1 MEIVVLILKIIGII
15 ILVLL
20 GVLLALLLL
29 VLFFPLSYRLSASYN
44 EDVKARAKVH
54 WLFHLVSVTLDY
66 GEEVKTCIL
75 RLFGIPIMDF
85 FNPKPKKEKKKK
97 KFEKKKTEK
106 AETSVAT
113 ESVQP
118 EVTLENFE
126 SVAEGMASDDEDG
139 EVATDGIPAEAD
151 DSISEDEEE
160 KLSLW
165 QKIKK
170 TFDTIVQK
178 IKDLIQKGVDIK
190 AKIDQWVEI
199 LQRERTKVALV
210 KVKDQVIKLLKHI
223 LPRKWNAYVEMGF
236 DDPATTGKILGYY
249 WMFIGLYGNH
259 FVCVPNFEEKV
270 LMANVDAKG
279 RIQVVR
285 IVYVIFKFLFDKDLV
300 YLRKVISKANSQ

>member
-1 MEIVVLILKIIGII
+1 MEIVVLILRIIGII

-20 GVLLALLLL
+20 GILLTLLLL

-44 EDVKARAKVH
+44 ADVKARAKVH

-66 GEEVKTCIL
+66 GEGVKTCIL

-97 KFEKKKTEK
+97 KSGKKESEK
-106 AETSVAT
+106 AETSVTT
-113 ESVQP
+113 ESVQQ

-139 EVATDGIPAEAD
+139 EVAAD
-151 DSISEDEEE
+151 KILDETGETESEDEEE

-170 TFDTIVQK
+170 TLDTIVQK
-178 IKDLIQKGVDIK
+178 IKDLIQKGVDMK
-190 AKIDQWVEI
+190 AKIDHWVEI

-259 FVCVPNFEEKV
+259 FVCVPDFEHKV
-270 LMANVDAKG
+270 LKANLEAKG
-279 RIQVVR
+279 RIQ
-285 IVYVIFKFLFDKDLV
+285 IFQFVYVVFQFLFDKDLA
-300 YLRKVISKANSQ
+300 YLRKTISKVNS